1 MKRGKQGGVIF
12 DGGVIYGVIYMVK
25 DEGGHLLCLRL
36 HGLFVVRLLLVF
48 DHRLVVVQQGVALVT
63 ATLLVLF
70 LLHVVLVICRWG
82 GGGVRM
88 GMGGGGG
95 RGWCEDGDVG
105 VVDGGGIVVV
115 GGGGGD
121 GGGDEDDDGL
131 GSGSGNAVV
140 HESGC

>member
-1 MKRGKQGGVIF
+1 
-12 DGGVIYGVIYMVK
+12 
-25 DEGGHLLCLRL
+25 
-36 HGLFVVRLLLVF
+36 
-48 DHRLVVVQQGVALVT
+48 
-63 ATLLVLF
+63 
-70 LLHVVLVICRWG
+70 
-82 GGGVRM
+82 
-88 GMGGGGG
+88 MGGGGG